1 MSKALEVSNLS
12 KSFGNF
18 RLKDVS
24 FSLEFGCITGFVGAN
39 GAGKT
44 TTIKLLLDLLR
55 KDSGEIRYFGE
66 RPGANL
72 AGVKNRLGFVLDE
85 GCLYDCLAIDEMK
98 NLVASAYSD
107 WDDGEFRRRLRQF
120 SLDPRQKIATL
131 SKGMR
136 MKLALSLAL
145 SHHADLLIMDEP
157 TSGLDPLVRS
167 ELLDILLEY
176 MKTGEKCVLFSTHI
190 VSDLE
195 RTADALIFIDKGEII
210 LQEDKDVLLDTHR
223 IVKGDNNKLPERAK
237 TLFMSLRETD
247 YGFEGL
253 TDDAEAAK
261 KQIPDTLIERAS
273 IEDIFVGYTRRRMS
287 WGACKD
293 CGS

>member
-1 MSKALEVSNLS
+1 MNKALEVSGLN
-12 KSFGNF
+12 KSLGSF

-55 KDSGEIRYFGE
+55 RDSGEIRYFGE
-66 RPGANL
+66 GPGANL
-72 AGVKNRLGFVLDE
+72 TAVKNRLGFVLDE
-85 GCLYDCLAIDEMK
+85 GCLYDCLTITEMK

-131 SKGMR
+131 SRGMR

-167 ELLDILLEY
+167 ELLDTLLEY
-176 MKTGEKCVLFSTHI
+176 MKTGDKCVLFSTHI

-195 RTADALIFIDKGEII
+195 RVADALIFIDQGEII

-223 IVKGDNNKLPERAK
+223 IVKGDKDKLSEQTR
-237 TLFMSLRETD
+237 TLFMDLRQTA

-253 TDDAEAAK
+253 TDDAEAVRR
-261 KQIPDTLIERAS
+261 QIPDALIERAS
-273 IEDIFVGYTRRRMS
+273 IEDIFLGYTRRCM
-287 WGACKD
+287 A
-293 CGS
+293 

>member
-1 MSKALEVSNLS
+1 MNKALEVSGLN
-12 KSFGNF
+12 KSLGSF

-39 GAGKT
+39 LTA
-44 TTIKLLLDLLR
+44 
-55 KDSGEIRYFGE
+55 
-66 RPGANL
+66 
-72 AGVKNRLGFVLDE
+72 VKNRLGFVLDE
-85 GCLYDCLAIDEMK
+85 GCLYDCLTITEMK
-98 NLVASAYSD
+98 NLVASSYSD

-131 SKGMR
+131 SRGMR

-167 ELLDILLEY
+167 ELPDTLLEY
-176 MKTGEKCVLFSTHI
+176 MKTGDKCVLFSTHI

-195 RTADALIFIDKGEII
+195 RVADALIFIDQGEII

-223 IVKGDNNKLPERAK
+223 IVKGDKDKLSEQTR
-237 TLFMSLRETD
+237 TLFMDLRQTA

-253 TDDAEAAK
+253 TDDAEAVRR
-261 KQIPDTLIERAS
+261 QIPDALIERAS
-273 IEDIFVGYTRRRMS
+273 IEDIFLGYTRRCM
-287 WGACKD
+287 A
-293 CGS
+293 